1 MIVRAR
7 ELAFLLVGL
16 GVGLM
21 FAVAAIVEVMTWWWH
36 HMFIIGFHWGPGL
49 IVLAL
54 PFLLIALG
62 SILIYRTRSNP

>member
-1 MIVRAR
+1 
-7 ELAFLLVGL
+7 
-16 GVGLM
+16 M